1 MANSLDDLPT
11 ESFCILPWTSA
22 SVNSIGNVAPCCLWH
37 NGTGPAYEY
46 ASDVGGLPRIQDGI
60 ENARKGKLFQKV
72 RQDMLEGKR
81 PSGCAKCWRDE
92 DEANGNKVNDKFGK
106 LHQRLLHQQRYID
119 SSPYGKITTF
129 DDNPTKI
136 RFLET
141 GISNLCN
148 FACVMCNPSASS
160 QIRSVIYP
168 GKKVPDP
175 LIIKGVEHRGIKKG
189 FHEDNDNIDD
199 DLSELQLLKF
209 VGGEPM
215 LEKKHGPLLEKVVNQ
230 CIDPSNLEIE
240 YHTNAS
246 VFPDDKI
253 IKCWEK
259 LKLVRIIFS
268 LDGVGDKA
276 TLQRPGRY
284 VWQDIEDTV
293 DKYVSLSGIPIVFSA
308 NITMTALNIGQVTDI
323 CDWLWNK
330 LENSHISWFNL
341 NPIEKNNFFKYIDF
355 RNLSEQ
361 TKQRI
366 KTQWQTW
373 ERSNPPALKTNIKN
387 IYRNAKA
394 AIDEKGEMDEPL
406 TREIML
412 ERYPYAKLWR
422 HFGEDLSRLDI

>member
-11 ESFCILPWTSA
+11 KSFCILPWTSA
-22 SVNSIGNVAPCCLWH
+22 SVNSIGNIAPCCLWH

-46 ASDVGGLPRIQDGI
+46 AKDVGGLPRIQDGI
-60 ENARKGKLFQKV
+60 ENARKGKLFQKI
-72 RQDMLEGKR
+72 RQDMLEGKK
-81 PSGCAKCWRDE
+81 PSGCAKCWTDE
-92 DEANGNKVNDKFGK
+92 EESNGDKVNNKFNQT
-106 LHQRLLHQQRYID
+106 HQRLLNHQRYID

-129 DDNPTKI
+129 DDKPTKI

-148 FACVMCNPSASS
+148 FACVMCNPAASS

-168 GKKVPDP
+168 GKKIPDP
-175 LIIKGVEHRGIKKG
+175 LIINGVEHRGIKKG
-189 FHEDNDNIDD
+189 FHEDNANIDD

-215 LEKKHGPLLEKVVNQ
+215 LEKKHGPLLEKVINQ
-230 CIDPSNLEIE
+230 CKDPSNLAIE

-246 VFPDDKI
+246 IFPDDKI

-259 LKLVRIIFS
+259 VKLVRIIFS
-268 LDGVGDKA
+268 LDGIGDKA

-293 DKYVSLSGIPIVFSA
+293 DKYVALKTVPIKFSA

-330 LENSHISWFNL
+330 LKDSQISWFNL
-341 NPIEKNNFFKYIDF
+341 NPIHNSNQFKYIDF

-366 KTQWQTW
+366 KAEWQTW
-373 ERSNPPALKTNIKN
+373 EETNPPSLNTEIGN
-387 IYRNAKA
+387 IYRNAKES
-394 AIDEKGEMDEPL
+394 IDEKGMLDEPL
-406 TREIML
+406 TKEIML
-412 ERYPYAKLWR
+412 QRYPYAKIWR
-422 HFGEDLSRLDI
+422 DFGEDLSKLDI